1 MNGLLRLARHA
12 AFCAFDPAHMGRSYA
27 QRERF
32 NSAVFISPK
41 LDFLFTKNEKCGNN
55 SARRTLQNLVS
66 DKPLPKDFSDTNRWF
81 APLLQ
86 PSDLHLNDIE
96 QLNARIPFKFAIVR
110 NPYSRVLS
118 CWLNKF
124 VVSGGKTQKY
134 RKLVNA
140 DREPSF
146 AEFVEQICKQ
156 TPEEMDPHWRVQY
169 YNIYCEL
176 IRYDEFV
183 RFERMDEEFGA
194 IVSRY
199 SPHATIR
206 NVRRGEFDAGAKIM
220 QHYTK
225 PIARMVREKFAID
238 FEQFGYADDL
248 ELAAG

>member
-1 MNGLLRLARHA
+1 
-12 AFCAFDPAHMGRSYA
+12 MGRSYA

-32 NSAVFISPK
+32 NSAVFIAPGRE
-41 LDFLFTKNEKCGNN
+41 FLFTKNEKCGNN

-66 DKPLPKDFSDTNRWF
+66 AKPLPPDFKDTNRWF

-86 PSDLHLNDIE
+86 PSDLKLKSIDELNT
-96 QLNARIPFKFAIVR
+96 RIPFKFAIVR

-124 VVSGGKTQKY
+124 VVGGGKTHKY

-140 DREPSF
+140 DREPAF
-146 AEFVEQICKQ
+146 AEFVEEICKQ

-169 YNIYCEL
+169 YNIFCEL

-183 RFERMDEEFGA
+183 RFERMDEELGA

-199 SPHATIR
+199 SPRATIR
-206 NVRRGEFDAGAKIM
+206 SVRRGEFDAGNKIM

-225 PIARMVREKFAID
+225 PIAKLVRDKFAID